1 MTDERIR
8 NGSQLA
14 SELQDE
20 RLRLRREFKEC
31 EQILR
36 QLNGELSSVEGQR
49 SAAVERVRTIKLDPS
64 AFPYGEIVDAFDD
77 AMKSEV
83 RSILIQSQIEQLR
96 FRQSSLGGLAEKI
109 VRLSDMLD
117 GLLAHATTTTPTL
130 HPVESDSPKKTHPAE
145 RV

>member
-1 MTDERIR
+1 MSDERIHD
-8 NGSQLA
+8 GSQLA
-14 SELQDE
+14 GELQDE

-36 QLNGELSSVEGQR
+36 QLNVELSSVEGQR
-49 SAAVERVRTIKLDPS
+49 SAAADRLREIKLDPS
-64 AFPYGEIVDAFDD
+64 AFPYSEIVDAFDD

-96 FRQSSLGGLAEKI
+96 FRQSSMGGVAEQI

-117 GLLAHATTTTPTL
+117 GLLAHASTTNSAD
-130 HPVESDSPKKTHPAE
+130 HPFESENARARTA
-145 RV
+145 